1 MSVSDNVLHGLFRL
15 PYRLNVRHKRI
26 KNPFNTTYLLIH
38 GLADTGEAWKPLLD
52 RLPKDSNYVV
62 FDLLGHGLSKRPES
76 SDFYSAYR
84 QAINVRF
91 TYASLGL
98 VGPVVLVG
106 HSFGSLV
113 AAEFAYHFF
122 RKTKRLILC
131 APPVYRDPVAGRK
144 LRLQQEGVLREIYR
158 QIVKQP
164 KSVVRI
170 YNLATKLRLLGF
182 SKVEIS
188 EENFAGF
195 SGTLR
200 AGIISQTAGKHLTSI
215 HIPTRIV
222 FGIADP
228 FIVAKNLTKLA
239 KINPNITIK
248 TLAGAHSIRKNT
260 LKAVLEA
267 IEEPSPA

>member
-62 FDLLGHGLSKRPES
+62 FDLLGHGLSKRPKS

-131 APPVYRDPVAGRK
+131 APPVYRDPVAGRG
-144 LRLQQEGVLREIYR
+144 LRLRQESILREIYR
-158 QIVKQP
+158 QLVKLP
-164 KSVVRI
+164 KSVVRM
-170 YNLATKLRLLGF
+170 YNVATRLNLLGF
-182 SKVEIS
+182 SKVELS
-188 EENFAGF
+188 EENFTSF
-195 SGTLR
+195 EGTLR
-200 AGIISQTAGKHLTSI
+200 AGIISQTAGKHLANMQ
-215 HIPTRIV
+215 IPTRII

-228 FIVAKNLTKLA
+228 FIVAGNLSKLA

-248 TLAGAHSIRKNT
+248 TLAGTHAVREST
-260 LKAVLEA
+260 LKAILSSINEYTD
-267 IEEPSPA
+267 